1 MPTTRR
7 AFLNKSLT
15 ALGAVLAV
23 SAAAVAGNPAA
34 AGHNHCHPAVVWS
47 PCGAA
52 NPCSAW
58 NPCSAKAPRTAAN
71 PCAASNPCRAANPCS
86 ATRKRFDARGKNS
99 FDREY
104 FDRGR

>member
-23 SAAAVAGNPAA
+23 SAAAVPGNPAV
-34 AGHNHCHPAVVWS
+34 AGHNPCHPAAVSS
-47 PCGAA
+47 PCGAG
-52 NPCSAW
+52 NSRSAW
-58 NPCSAKAPRTAAN
+58 NPCSAKAPGTAAN

-86 ATRKRFDARGKNS
+86 ATRKHFDARGKNS
-99 FDREY
+99 FDQEY
-104 FDRGR
+104 YDRGR